1 MRPEFVP
8 LYVAAVSA
16 TVAFLV
22 ALFTSLHTVRLEVE
36 KVRLTTQQ
44 RAFEKVLEVRLK
56 EYPKLYSL
64 LSDLPKA
71 LEPGSDIV
79 VPLGDLLR
87 QVNEWDSQYSIFL
100 SPDASNTCY
109 EFRQQ
114 LLDLRKEHS
123 GSIRDAIDEKGR
135 SSLLRWAER
144 LELALRSDLGLHGME
159 LAGAGSDLQ
168 VKPRN
173 RY

>member
-1 MRPEFVP
+1 

-16 TVAFLV
+16 TIAFLV
-22 ALFTSLHTVRLEVE
+22 ALFTSLRTVRLELE

-56 EYPKLYSL
+56 EYPKLYAL

-71 LEPGSDIV
+71 LDPGSDIV
-79 VPLGDLLR
+79 VRLGDLLR
-87 QVNEWDSQYSIFL
+87 QVNEWDSQWSIFL

-114 LLDLRKEHS
+114 LLELNNKHS
-123 GSIRDAIDEKGR
+123 GSIREVVDENCR
-135 SSLLRWAER
+135 SNLLRWAER
-144 LELALRSDLGLHGME
+144 LELALRSDLGLHGLE
-159 LAGAGSDLQ
+159 LTGDGADLQ
-168 VKPRN
+168 GKPRE